1 MATSP
6 RVTQSGHEK
15 TDASPRGLIYF
26 AGVIAIILVVV
37 ALLLIL
43 LFKHFQKAEP
53 AGSFVAT
60 PFEAVEPTPPPPHI
74 QPDPRAD
81 MRSYADSQ
89 EKLLNTYGWIDRQN
103 GIVRLPIDRAMELL
117 LQRGLPTRS
126 GQGQE
131 NRAANEQPKQM
142 GREAASNAAQGVGQ

>member
-26 AGVIAIILVVV
+26 AAVIAVILAVV
-37 ALLLIL
+37 ALLLIV
-43 LFKHFQKAEP
+43 LFKHFQKTEP

-60 PFEAVEPTPPPPHI
+60 PFEAVEPTPPSPRI
-74 QPDPRAD
+74 QPDPRVD
-81 MRSYADSQ
+81 MRTYADSQ

-117 LQRGLPTRS
+117 LERGLPTRLA
-126 GQGQE
+126 QGQE
-131 NRAANEQPKQM
+131 SRAANKEPPQR
-142 GREAASNAAQGVGQ
+142 GRDTASQGAGQ